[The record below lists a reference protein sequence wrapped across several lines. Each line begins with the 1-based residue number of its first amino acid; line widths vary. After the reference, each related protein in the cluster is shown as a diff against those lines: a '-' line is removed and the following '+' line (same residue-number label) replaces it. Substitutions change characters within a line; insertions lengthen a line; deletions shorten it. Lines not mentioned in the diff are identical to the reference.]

1 MKKNAK
7 KWTALL
13 LSAAMLLGLLAG
25 CASNPPANSN
35 SGSNPGSSDA
45 PDDILN
51 NEETIQLTVF
61 SQLTNWSG
69 AQSGWGATL
78 LKDLFNVE
86 LTIIPDT
93 DGAYQTRMEK
103 GDLGD
108 IVVWG
113 GNGDDYRNAVN
124 RGLLFDWD
132 EEELLDTYGT
142 YIKDTFP
149 DAITANRALNED
161 GKLYG
166 VAHGL
171 TNKQGEHDAF
181 IYDWGIRWDLY
192 EQLGRPA
199 VKNLD
204 DLADVLAQMK
214 ELCPTGDDGKPTY
227 AASIWS
233 AWDGN
238 MAMYPKSLVSAYYGY
253 DELGFGMYDS
263 VTGNFYDCLDPNGPY
278 VDALRFFNGLY
289 RKGLLDPDSMTQTY
303 DEVMAKATKGNV
315 LFSLMDY
322 AGSTLFNTADHVAD
336 NKIMLPLVPEDTNVI
351 VWGLSTGGDD
361 RIWSIGN
368 NTLYPEKCM
377 QIINWLHTP
386 EGAMTIWY
394 GIKGLM
400 WDYDENGGTYFTE
413 LGETCYFDPA
423 HDLAGTKWTSPY
435 TGKEYTLDG
444 TFNDGKIQ
452 ANNITWGFG
461 ATNPDSNGECFH
473 YSTWASQAGEPKNEA
488 ETSWRE
494 LTGTIGTQQYMN
506 TVNYTIIPTLSQY
519 SEPERDAELEL
530 KWNQVK
536 TAVVNGSWNAMYAK
550 DDAEFDSIV
559 AKMKTDA
566 DAYGYADCVDWC
578 REQAQTR
585 FSMQ

>member
-13 LSAAMLLGLLAG
+13 LGLLAG
-25 CASNPPANSN
+25 CTGNPPANSN
-35 SGSNPGSSDA
+35 PVNNPGTSS
-45 PDDILN
+45 
-51 NEETIQLTVF
+51 
-61 SQLTNWSG
+61 S
-69 AQSGWGATL
+69 
-78 LKDLFNVE
+78 
-86 LTIIPDT
+86 
-93 DGAYQTRMEK
+93 
-103 GDLGD
+103 
-108 IVVWG
+108 
-113 GNGDDYRNAVN
+113 
-124 RGLLFDWD
+124 
-132 EEELLDTYGT
+132 
-142 YIKDTFP
+142 P

-204 DLADVLAQMK
+204 DLADVLGRMK
-214 ELCPTGDDGKPTY
+214 EICPTGDDGKPTY

-263 VTGNFYDCLDPNGPY
+263 VTGDFYDCLDPNGPY

-289 RKGLLDPDSMTQTY
+289 REGLLDSDSMTQTY
-303 DEVMAKATKGNV
+303 DEVMTKATKGNV

-322 AGSTLFNTADHVAD
+322 SGSTLFNTAEHVAD
-336 NKIMLPLVPEDTNVI
+336 NKIMLPLVPEDANVI

-361 RIWSIGN
+361 RIWS
-368 NTLYPEKCM
+368 
-377 QIINWLHTP
+377 
-386 EGAMTIWY
+386 
-394 GIKGLM
+394 
-400 WDYDENGGTYFTE
+400 
-413 LGETCYFDPA
+413 
-423 HDLAGTKWTSPY
+423 
-435 TGKEYTLDG
+435 
-444 TFNDGKIQ
+444 
-452 ANNITWGFG
+452 
-461 ATNPDSNGECFH
+461 
-473 YSTWASQAGEPKNEA
+473 
-488 ETSWRE
+488 
-494 LTGTIGTQQYMN
+494 IGTQQYMN

-550 DDAEFDSIV
+550 DDAEFDSIIS
-559 AKMKTDA
+559 KMKTDA
-566 DAYGYADCVDWC
+566 DAYGYQDCVEWC
-578 REQAQTR
+578 REQAQTK

>member
-1 MKKNAK
+1 M
-7 KWTALL
+7 
-13 LSAAMLLGLLAG
+13 
-25 CASNPPANSN
+25 
-35 SGSNPGSSDA
+35 
-45 PDDILN
+45 
-51 NEETIQLTVF
+51 
-61 SQLTNWSG
+61 
-69 AQSGWGATL
+69 
-78 LKDLFNVE
+78 
-86 LTIIPDT
+86 
-93 DGAYQTRMEK
+93 
-103 GDLGD
+103 
-108 IVVWG
+108 
-113 GNGDDYRNAVN
+113 
-124 RGLLFDWD
+124 
-132 EEELLDTYGT
+132 
-142 YIKDTFP
+142 
-149 DAITANRALNED
+149 
-161 GKLYG
+161 
-166 VAHGL
+166 
-171 TNKQGEHDAF
+171 
-181 IYDWGIRWDLY
+181 
-192 EQLGRPA
+192 
-199 VKNLD
+199 
-204 DLADVLAQMK
+204 
-214 ELCPTGDDGKPTY
+214 
-227 AASIWS
+227 
-233 AWDGN
+233 
-238 MAMYPKSLVSAYYGY
+238 
-253 DELGFGMYDS
+253 
-263 VTGNFYDCLDPNGPY
+263 
-278 VDALRFFNGLY
+278 
-289 RKGLLDPDSMTQTY
+289 
-303 DEVMAKATKGNV
+303 
-315 LFSLMDY
+315 
-322 AGSTLFNTADHVAD
+322 
-336 NKIMLPLVPEDTNVI
+336 PEDANVI

-400 WDYDENGGTYFTE
+400 WDYDANGGTYFTE

-423 HDLAGTKWTSPY
+423 HDLTGTKWTSPY
-435 TGKEYTLDG
+435 SGKEYTLDG

-566 DAYGYADCVDWC
+566 DAYGYQDCVEWC